1 LIELNNQKVN
11 LTNDSTIRNL
21 PYYHTILNQIK
32 SLDSAGILK
41 NFAGNCI
48 AACDL
53 FSLMLTQQG
62 IENQII
68 ECQVSICWTE
78 NGIPN
83 FQFVGF
89 DNQAFPG
96 QVDTHTIII
105 TKTEVPLL
113 IDLSISHHLPSN
125 HPFVIEKLNSNDEKT
140 LAEFKFENYVLTYQ
154 PKKIIRLP
162 SFHQKTLRQRLEE
175 DKKWTER
182 VKLISMLVFVSIFLG
197 VLNFVL
203 NVAIIYLKYFS
214 LI

>member
-1 LIELNNQKVN
+1 
-11 LTNDSTIRNL
+11 
-21 PYYHTILNQIK
+21 
-32 SLDSAGILK
+32 
-41 NFAGNCI
+41 
-48 AACDL
+48 
-53 FSLMLTQQG
+53 MLTQQG

-125 HPFVIEKLNSNDEKT
+125 HPFVIEKLNSNVEKT
-140 LAEFKFENYVLTYQ
+140 LAEFKFENYVLT
-154 PKKIIRLP
+154 
-162 SFHQKTLRQRLEE
+162 HQKR
-175 DKKWTER
+175 
-182 VKLISMLVFVSIFLG
+182 
-197 VLNFVL
+197 
-203 NVAIIYLKYFS
+203 
-214 LI
+214 